1 MPPPWYTTGMYGY
14 YGYGDGIYLIALLVI
29 MVLSLFA
36 QGSVQRTFNRYAR

>member
-1 MPPPWYTTGMYGY
+1 MYGY

-36 QGSVQRTFNRYAR
+36 QGSVQACRAQIEAFLQKG